1 MTGAPP
7 ILLVGS
13 NSENGPASEPAL
25 DRHRLEFQRLFWLF
39 VLPGDVPISNSTRM
53 VLDTNSPAQPPAP
66 TNPALEARRR
76 ESLDSACYLARL
88 CEEFR
93 GRDTIVLDLT
103 AVTPLFDFF
112 VITTCTNPRT
122 MAAIA
127 NESRVQMKARGN
139 SVPRAEGEKVSTW
152 LLQDWGDIV
161 AHFMLPEAR
170 ELYDLEGLWADAK
183 RIDWQS
189 IAGAPTVTSSN

>member
-1 MTGAPP
+1 
-7 ILLVGS
+7 
-13 NSENGPASEPAL
+13 
-25 DRHRLEFQRLFWLF
+25 
-39 VLPGDVPISNSTRM
+39 M

-66 TNPALEARRR
+66 TNPVLEASRRA
-76 ESLDSACYLARL
+76 SLESACFLAKL

-93 GRDTIVLDLT
+93 GKDTVVLDLT
-103 AVTPLFDFF
+103 AVTPVFDFF

-127 NESRVQMKARGN
+127 NEARVQMKVRGN
-139 SVPRAEGEKVSTW
+139 SVPRAEGEKVSNW

-161 AHFMLPEAR
+161 AHLMLPEAR

-183 RIDWQS
+183 RVDWQT
-189 IAGAPTVTSSN
+189 IAGVPAVTSSN

>member
-1 MTGAPP
+1 
-7 ILLVGS
+7 
-13 NSENGPASEPAL
+13 
-25 DRHRLEFQRLFWLF
+25 
-39 VLPGDVPISNSTRM
+39 M
-53 VLDTNSPAQPPAP
+53 VLDANSPAQPPAP
-66 TNPALEARRR
+66 TNPGLEARRR
-76 ESLDSACYLARL
+76 VSLESACYLAKL

-93 GRDTIVLDLT
+93 GKDTVVLDLT
-103 AVTPLFDFF
+103 GVTPVFDYF

-139 SVPRAEGEKVSTW
+139 SVPQTEGEKASSW

-161 AHFMLPEAR
+161 GHFMLPDAR

-183 RIDWQS
+183 QVDWQS
-189 IAGAPTVTSSN
+189 IAGRPRVTATN

>member
-1 MTGAPP
+1 
-7 ILLVGS
+7 
-13 NSENGPASEPAL
+13 
-25 DRHRLEFQRLFWLF
+25 
-39 VLPGDVPISNSTRM
+39 M

-66 TNPALEARRR
+66 TNPALEASRRA
-76 ESLDSACYLARL
+76 SLESACFLAKL

-93 GRDTIVLDLT
+93 GKDTVVLDLT
-103 AVTPLFDFF
+103 AVTPVFDFF

-127 NESRVQMKARGN
+127 NEARVQMKVRGN

-161 AHFMLPEAR
+161 AHLMLPEAR

-183 RIDWQS
+183 RVDWQT
-189 IAGAPTVTSSN
+189 IAGVPAVTSSR

>member
-1 MTGAPP
+1 
-7 ILLVGS
+7 
-13 NSENGPASEPAL
+13 
-25 DRHRLEFQRLFWLF
+25 
-39 VLPGDVPISNSTRM
+39 M

-66 TNPALEARRR
+66 TNPTLEASRRA
-76 ESLDSACYLARL
+76 SLESACYLAKL

-93 GRDTIVLDLT
+93 GKDTVVLDLT
-103 AVTPLFDFF
+103 AVTPVFDFF

-127 NESRVQMKARGN
+127 NEARVQMKARGN
-139 SVPRAEGEKVSTW
+139 SVPRAEGEKVSSW

-161 AHFMLPEAR
+161 AHLMLPEAR

-189 IAGAPTVTSSN
+189 IAGVPAVTASK